1 MKKKTKIILA
11 CIAACII
18 VAAVAV
24 VIKVNLDKQ
33 AKNKSLTEGKT
44 AIETYLQSFDEENEE
59 GKKAEIY
66 TSFQSD
72 EKITSVIEKYFQN
85 KETKKEDWYQNY
97 SKANK
102 KMYQY
107 FVDYFNDLISTES
120 DNFENDK
127 SIAACDTMIENLNNI
142 SDTLEQDAIIK
153 SDDRDSIRK
162 TKLSMWLHGAAGF
175 PDFVVLERKKSRDAR
190 RYGCVEIKCPGK
202 SNILRITK
210 QVKGH
215 IISYG
220 RVIYTNG
227 LQWKF
232 YRVDKEPV
240 KVIVLGRID
249 PDNQDSVIWEPVD
262 NWYEL
267 MSFLEDWDWKS

>member
-1 MKKKTKIILA
+1 M
-11 CIAACII
+11 
-18 VAAVAV
+18 V
-24 VIKVNLDKQ
+24 
-33 AKNKSLTEGKT
+33 
-44 AIETYLQSFDEENEE
+44 QSFS
-59 GKKAEIY
+59 KVS
-66 TSFQSD
+66 T
-72 EKITSVIEKYFQN
+72 VIFLLCFN
-85 KETKKEDWYQNY
+85 PSRVLLSMPIFRSWYWDIFLDFIVFH
-97 SKANK
+97 KLA
-102 KMYQY
+102 
-107 FVDYFNDLISTES
+107 
-120 DNFENDK
+120 
-127 SIAACDTMIENLNNI
+127 
-142 SDTLEQDAIIK
+142 
-153 SDDRDSIRK
+153 DS
-162 TKLSMWLHGAAGF
+162 KLSKNLEGEAGF
-175 PDFVVLERKKSRDAR
+175 PDFVVLEREKSRNAR

-267 MSFLEDWDWKS
+267 MSFLEDWNWKS

>member
-1 MKKKTKIILA
+1 MEFTEQEKKVLADKYETFKEEIELAMIQNCIVECELYSII
-11 CIAACII
+11 
-18 VAAVAV
+18 
-24 VIKVNLDKQ
+24 
-33 AKNKSLTEGKT
+33 
-44 AIETYLQSFDEENEE
+44 
-59 GKKAEIY
+59 AEIIRG
-66 TSFQSD
+66 TKSG
-72 EKITSVIEKYFQN
+72 EKISLRDVSV
-85 KETKKEDWYQNY
+85 
-97 SKANK
+97 
-102 KMYQY
+102 
-107 FVDYFNDLISTES
+107 
-120 DNFENDK
+120 
-127 SIAACDTMIENLNNI
+127 
-142 SDTLEQDAIIK
+142 
-153 SDDRDSIRK
+153 RRK

-175 PDFVVLERKKSRDAR
+175 PDFVVLERKKSRNAR

-249 PDNQDSVIWEPVD
+249 PDNQDFVIWEPVD